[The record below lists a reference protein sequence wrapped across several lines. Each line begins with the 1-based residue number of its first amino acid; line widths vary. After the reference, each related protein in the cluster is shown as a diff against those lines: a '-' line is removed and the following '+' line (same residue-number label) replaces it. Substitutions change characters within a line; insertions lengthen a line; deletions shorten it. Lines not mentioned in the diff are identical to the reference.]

1 MDSSYQSPY
10 QEDQDED
17 QEAEHHEYC
26 SPGQPA
32 TDSISN
38 SPPPIEQVR
47 YRTLEKTNHRP
58 LSPRKESPKLNF
70 ILTLDDLYHDNTVYP
85 PSLSSAERLY
95 QSVIWDFIPTDSQVL
110 AEFGFDELDTIRE
123 KSNLVRLYQGLRYF
137 RITPDELQKWQV
149 EGSLVDNIIQTYCR
163 VPQIN
168 RGFYFEWF
176 LGRTWVLEKAEE
188 ELSEMC

>member
-1 MDSSYQSPY
+1 MDPSIKSPYQSPY
-10 QEDQDED
+10 LEEDQDED
-17 QEAEHHEYC
+17 HEEAEHHEYC

-38 SPPPIEQVR
+38 SPPPIEQ
-47 YRTLEKTNHRP
+47 
-58 LSPRKESPKLNF
+58 ESPKLNF
-70 ILTLDDLYHDNTVYP
+70 ILTLDDLYHDNTIYP

-95 QSVIWDFIPTDSQVL
+95 QSVIWDFIPTDLQVL

-163 VPQIN
+163 VPEIN

-188 ELSEMC
+188 ELSEIC